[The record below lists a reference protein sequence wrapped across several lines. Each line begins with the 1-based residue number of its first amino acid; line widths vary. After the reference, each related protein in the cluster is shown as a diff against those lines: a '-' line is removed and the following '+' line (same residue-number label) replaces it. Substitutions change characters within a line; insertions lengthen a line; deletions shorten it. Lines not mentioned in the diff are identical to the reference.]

1 LIYGC
6 TRRLGWRARTAAGFV
21 LGLGCIAALLLVA
34 DRLGLTIATPGL
46 AIIAATSLVLAW
58 VWDGLLAVVLPRLAI
73 PATVGERGAAVGAVL
88 AGFAARMVGITHP
101 YARFSDLQFN
111 VNNLL
116 RVVRGEL
123 LLTAGLPCDAGAGLA
138 PYPPAQYL
146 VLAPWRLL
154 LEFTG
159 RDDLALHLVQGSI
172 ACLESTGAALIWI
185 VLRRYGVGQRA
196 ALFGALLYILP
207 LPLLRSYSVGE
218 MANLFGQVLVP
229 PLLLLLATWP
239 PNHIRRWAVVG
250 GLFVLGLLLSHTGIT
265 ISAVCLLAAWGLL
278 QISTIRQSR
287 LLIFGM
293 ASIAAGIVA
302 LLFFYSAYAHLP
314 AENRANAQLLAAAGQ
329 ICPPG
334 YPFGPKLMRNVEL
347 GLGAQGS
354 LGLPLVLA
362 AVVGTLSL
370 KPGRLRVLLVAAAL
384 GTLLSFAT
392 LLASDQPVRWTQF
405 LYPAL
410 CLAAGIGLADWARHG
425 RASRV
430 LVIAMVADLLWF
442 SGDAWIRQ
450 ITDYLH

>member
-1 LIYGC
+1 
-6 TRRLGWRARTAAGFV
+6 
-21 LGLGCIAALLLVA
+21 LL
-34 DRLGLTIATPGL
+34 
-46 AIIAATSLVLAW
+46 
-58 VWDGLLAVVLPRLAI
+58 
-73 PATVGERGAAVGAVL
+73 
-88 AGFAARMVGITHP
+88 F
-101 YARFSDLQFN
+101 
-111 VNNLL
+111 
-116 RVVRGEL
+116 
-123 LLTAGLPCDAGAGLA
+123 
-138 PYPPAQYL
+138 
-146 VLAPWRLL
+146 
-154 LEFTG
+154 EFTG

-185 VLRRYGVGQRA
+185 VLRRCGVGQRA
-196 ALFGALLYILP
+196 ALFGALVYILP

-229 PLLLLLATWP
+229 PLLLFLATWP
-239 PNHIRRWAVVG
+239 PTHIRRWAVVG

-265 ISAVCLLAAWGLL
+265 ISAVCLLAAWSLL
-278 QISTIRQSR
+278 QITTIRQSR
-287 LLIFGM
+287 LLVFG
-293 ASIAAGIVA
+293 IAGITAGIVA

-334 YPFGPKLMRNVEL
+334 YPFGPKLVGNIEL

-362 AVVGTLSL
+362 AVIGTLIH
-370 KPGRLRVLLVAAAL
+370 KRGRLRVVLVAAAL
-384 GTLLSFAT
+384 GTLLSFGT

-410 CLAAGIGLADWARHG
+410 CLAAGIGMANWARHG

-430 LVIAMVADLLWF
+430 LAIALVADLLWF

-450 ITDYLH
+450 IADYLH